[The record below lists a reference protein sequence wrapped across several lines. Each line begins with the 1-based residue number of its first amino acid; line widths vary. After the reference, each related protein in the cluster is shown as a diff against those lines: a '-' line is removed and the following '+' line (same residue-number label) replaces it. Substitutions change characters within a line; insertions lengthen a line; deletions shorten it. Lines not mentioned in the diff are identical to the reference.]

1 MTSLDFKQARTIINL
16 CINLG
21 KTPTRTMQMLEDAKQ
36 TPYISGS
43 MIFKWH
49 KLFGYEKDSVNND
62 AGRGRKSVINAAL
75 VTSVKNLMEGDRRLT
90 VQDVA

>member
-1 MTSLDFKQARTIINL
+1 MTSPDFEQARTIIKFCTNL
-16 CINLG
+16 RKI
-21 KTPTRTMQMLEDAKQ
+21 PTRTMQMLEDAKQ

-43 MIFKWH
+43 LIFKWH
-49 KLFGYEKDSVNND
+49 KLFRYGRDSINDD

-75 VTSVKNLMEGDRRLT
+75 VTSVKNLMEGDRRLR